1 MITKEQPE
9 KSGTKKRVKR
19 GNLESQLLPLMCAKP
34 GTELKFTEIPLQSYP
49 EGSAAND
56 ITKYSID
63 TSFVLNQMLSTW
75 EK

>member
-1 MITKEQPE
+1 M
-9 KSGTKKRVKR
+9 
-19 GNLESQLLPLMCAKP
+19 ESQLLPLMCAKP